1 MSAEDTLNEKS
12 KRRRGLRRQA
22 EVEPVDS
29 VEEDELDDEEDDESS
44 SRGLTVKKGRATP
57 GRRTIEIA
65 ETQSEGNVA
74 TRTLRSVT
82 DYFQGVTSERKK
94 VVWPT
99 REDVRRLTGIV
110 LVTLIAA
117 SIVLGTLSVIFNE
130 LFLVGLSSPAIFA
143 VLLVVVIAVFVY
155 YLRQSNRRGSSY

>member
-22 EVEPVDS
+22 EVEPVES

-65 ETQSEGNVA
+65 ETQSEGNFA
-74 TRTLRSVT
+74 TRTLRSVVE
-82 DYFQGVTSERKK
+82 YFQGVTAERKK

-117 SIVLGTLSVIFNE
+117 SIILGTISIIFNE
-130 LFLVGLSSPAIFA
+130 LFIVGLTSPAIFA
-143 VLLVVVIAVFVY
+143 VLFVVVVALFGF
-155 YLRQSNRRGSSY
+155 YLRQANRRSGSY